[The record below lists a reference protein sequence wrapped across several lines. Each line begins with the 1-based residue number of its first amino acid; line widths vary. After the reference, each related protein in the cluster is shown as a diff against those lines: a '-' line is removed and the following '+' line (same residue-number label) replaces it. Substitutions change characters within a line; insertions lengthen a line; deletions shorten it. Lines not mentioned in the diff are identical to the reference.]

1 MTLNEA
7 SVRKEITRSSF
18 VYLLVSLIAT
28 QVPLFNSLGFEF
40 SFLVA
45 VIGSL
50 LAGIGTMRYV
60 LRMYRAPDPP
70 DGLYRATMRAFGR
83 SVALHEA
90 LLLLPLL
97 VITVN
102 ALVVRNCSYMEGLA
116 FYLLLPVASVWCGAA
131 LGFFCAVHYCHAR
144 SMFILLAGASV
155 VYALGLGYF
164 TPAIFSYNFFYG
176 YFPGLTYDEV
186 LTPDLHLLF
195 FRLITLGVGGVLVW
209 MGALLVRS
217 APPDATVRQKG
228 LALLRALWAP
238 RRRLVTAGIAAAACL
253 LYLFR
258 CECGFEST
266 DGYIRRTL
274 GGVVRTEHF
283 DIFYSP
289 LSVSAEDAGRLGL
302 DHEFRLRQVMSAFAL
317 QEQERIA
324 SYVYPSAAVKMRLI
338 GAGNTN
344 IAKPWSNAVHITQ
357 GSVEGTLKHEIVHVV
372 AGRFGVPVIR
382 ASTSTGLV
390 EGVAVAVEWVWGTR
404 TPHEY
409 AAGLVRAGLAPP
421 LGSILSFTGFASH
434 TSSLSYVLAGSFCR
448 YMIDRFGVRKMVQVY
463 RTTDYERVYG
473 RSLDLLIADWTNFL
487 AERVPL
493 DPYIDE
499 GCDALFRRPPLF
511 RKVCARV
518 MARRNAT
525 GWEAMAAREYNRANN
540 IFAATYAASGGYDA
554 AAGLV
559 WSNLRLRRYDAVVT
573 FLDSVIMRDEHPMQY
588 ALLYLPAGDA
598 CLALGDRQRAAD
610 LYEKLASADVSQGLT
625 EGALLRMAVLDTTFA
640 GTARADTA
648 AVEAAGQILLRYFRS
663 DPPDS
668 MRLLLLKTVPPL
680 GPARIMAQYLRAR
693 LYIRIG
699 RLEDAVSVLRDL
711 DLWSLGDR
719 YEALRL
725 EALGETLFRLRR
737 YQEAKAAFW
746 LSLNV
751 RGTPAAVY
759 DVNTWVDRCDWMADH
774 DAP

>member
-1 MTLNEA
+1 MTLNEP
-7 SVRKEITRSSF
+7 SVRKEITRSSL
-18 VYLLVSLIAT
+18 VYLLVSLVAT
-28 QVPLFNSLGFEF
+28 QVPLVNSLGFEF

-50 LAGIGTMRYV
+50 LAGMGTIRSV
-60 LRMYRAPDPP
+60 IRTYRAPCPS
-70 DGLYRATMRAFGR
+70 DGLCRATMQAFGV
-83 SVALHEA
+83 SVAIHEM

-102 ALVVRNCSYMEGLA
+102 ALAVRNCSYMEGLA
-116 FYLLLPVASVWCGAA
+116 FYLLLPVVSVWCAAA
-131 LGFFCAVHYCHAR
+131 LGLFCAVHYRYAR
-144 SMFILLAGASV
+144 IVFLLLAGATV

-186 LTPDLHLLF
+186 LTPDLRLLF
-195 FRLITLGVGGVLVW
+195 FRLITLGVGGVLAW

-228 LALLRALWAP
+228 LALMRALCVP
-238 RRRLVTAGIAAAACL
+238 RRRLLTAGIVAGAGL

-266 DGYIRRTL
+266 DGYIQRTL
-274 GGVVRTEHF
+274 GGAYRTKHF
-283 DIFYSP
+283 DIYYAP
-289 LSVSAEDAGRLGL
+289 ASVSSEDVRRLGL
-302 DHEFRLRQVMSAFAL
+302 DHEFRLQQVMNVFAL
-317 QEQERIA
+317 HEQGRIA
-324 SYVYPSAAVKMRLI
+324 SYIYPTAAVKMRLI

-357 GSVEGTLKHEIVHVV
+357 SSAEGTLEHEIVHVV

-390 EGVAVAVEWVWGTR
+390 EGVAVAVEWAWGTR

-409 AAGLVRAGLAPP
+409 AAGLMRAGLAPP

-448 YMIDRFGVRKMVQVY
+448 YMMDRFGVRKMVQVY
-463 RTTDYERVYG
+463 RTTEYERVYG
-473 RSLDLLIADWTNFL
+473 RPLDLLIADWTNFL

-493 DPYIDE
+493 DPHVDE

-518 MARRNAT
+518 MARRNAA
-525 GWEAMAAREYNRANN
+525 GWEAMAVREYDRANG
-540 IFAATYAASGGYDA
+540 IFSATYAASGGYDA
-554 AAGLV
+554 AAGMV
-559 WSNLRLRRYDAVVT
+559 WSDFRLRRYDAVVT
-573 FLDSVIMRDEHPMQY
+573 FLDSVIMRDGHPMQY
-588 ALLYLPAGDA
+588 ASMFLPAGDA
-598 CLALGDRQRAAD
+598 CWALGDRRRATA
-610 LYEKLASADVSQGLT
+610 LYERLASADVSLGLT
-625 EGALLRMAVLDTTFA
+625 EGALLRSAIADTAVAETAGGAAVLRYFLSDA
-640 GTARADTA
+640 PDSVRLVLLEAVPARGTARIIAHY
-648 AVEAAGQILLRYFRS
+648 I
-663 DPPDS
+663 
-668 MRLLLLKTVPPL
+668 
-680 GPARIMAQYLRAR
+680 RAR
-693 LYIRIG
+693 SYSRVG
-699 RLEDAVSVLRDL
+699 RLEDAASILRGL
-711 DLWSLGDR
+711 DMRSLGGR

-725 EALGETLFRLRR
+725 QALGETLFRLRQ
-737 YQEAKAAFW
+737 YQDAKASFW
-746 LSLNV
+746 LSLNT

-759 DVNTWVDRCDWMADH
+759 NVNTWVDRCDWMADH